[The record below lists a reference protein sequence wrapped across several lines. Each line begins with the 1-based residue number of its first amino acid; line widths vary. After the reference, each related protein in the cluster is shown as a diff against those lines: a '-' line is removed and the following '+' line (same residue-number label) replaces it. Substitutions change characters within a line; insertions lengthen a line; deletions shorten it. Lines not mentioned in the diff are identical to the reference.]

1 MNVLFIQLRIF
12 LWEKHFLFLNLHVCV
27 TGILGYPEAVS
38 RTWRKGAK
46 KVFKH
51 GRKSPWVPTLT
62 GAFPNGQA
70 IFPCTHKL
78 GERTGQ
84 LGRDNS
90 SRVRIHEK
98 NSGDAVSRLGTI
110 IIIIKFR
117 AKASSGIRK
126 MRLSFT
132 MTWR

>member
-1 MNVLFIQLRIF
+1 M
-12 LWEKHFLFLNLHVCV
+12 
-27 TGILGYPEAVS
+27 
-38 RTWRKGAK
+38 
-46 KVFKH
+46 
-51 GRKSPWVPTLT
+51 VPTLT
-62 GAFPNGQA
+62 GPFRNGQA

-110 IIIIKFR
+110 IQSIFCAQSGASIHLTVWKWSGESRYPVAFPPVLENFR
-117 AKASSGIRK
+117 HAFSLGPTDRPWVSEDSVNGDYPCQFFFEFLLIFPGI
-126 MRLSFT
+126 LFFIYY
-132 MTWR
+132 